1 MTGNVSLRRSKSM
14 LSILFIIM
22 PILNYKSNF
31 ILRESIVWKPFV
43 EKDVM
48 KDMAAVRL
56 VLTT

>member
-56 VLTT
+56 VVTT

>member
-1 MTGNVSLRRSKSM
+1 MTGNVSLIRSKSM
-14 LSILFIIM
+14 LNILFIIM

-31 ILRESIVWKPFV
+31 FLRESIVLKPFV

-56 VLTT
+56 VVTT